1 MILSALSF
9 FIITYY
15 SIAHFLS
22 YAFLILISVIFN
34 VSSTWALPSRCPD
47 GTQVYKNRALRTP
60 FLKVSFEPA
69 VQPAK
74 FERVSIDPR
83 TYSIR

>member
-1 MILSALSF
+1 MP
-9 FIITYY
+9 
-15 SIAHFLS
+15 
-22 YAFLILISVIFN
+22 LILISVIFN
-34 VSSTWALPSRCPD
+34 VSSKWALPSRCPD

-69 VQPAK
+69 VQPAN
-74 FERVSIDPR
+74 FLRVSIDPI